1 MVPTDLEQQLI
12 FLLRTITKEGSLVS
26 FPKKGSQE
34 DPLVEAIKQ
43 YLMQHITDTVRIE
56 NICNEFDY
64 SRSYLNKRFRME
76 TGSSLA
82 AYITAAKIEEAK
94 RLIRENNLNFAQISE
109 YLSFDNPQYFSR
121 VFRKHTGMT
130 PTEFKK
136 RAHI

>member
-1 MVPTDLEQQLI
+1 
-12 FLLRTITKEGSLVS
+12 LVS